1 MTTDAR
7 SASLDERREFFR
19 IDDSIL
25 VSWRLIG
32 APAQSHGDAELEQV
46 AEGSFTIITRLQTI
60 SRHLSGS
67 LRRIEQRDPDVAD
80 YLKALDEKLTLIAQ
94 SFLADEV
101 GIPGRSA
108 RPVNL
113 SAGGLALDSGE
124 PLEVGSQVE
133 LKLLLLPSYTGVVA
147 LGEVIR
153 VSEETENPEYPYRL
167 HINFTHIRDSERDAL
182 IGHILRRQGEMLRR
196 KRELKEL
203 AENQPESPAS

>member
-1 MTTDAR
+1 MGMPVWNKWR
-7 SASLDERREFFR
+7 KEVSPSLPAY
-19 IDDSIL
+19 ST
-25 VSWRLIG
+25 IG
-32 APAQSHGDAELEQV
+32 
-46 AEGSFTIITRLQTI
+46 
-60 SRHLSGS
+60 RHLAGS

-80 YLKALDEKLTLIAQ
+80 YLKALDEKITLLAQ

-101 GIPGRSA
+101 GVTGQPV

-124 PLEVGSQVE
+124 PLEVASQVE

-153 VSEETENPEYPYRL
+153 VSEVTENPEYPYRL

-203 AENQPESPAS
+203 AEYQQDSPPS